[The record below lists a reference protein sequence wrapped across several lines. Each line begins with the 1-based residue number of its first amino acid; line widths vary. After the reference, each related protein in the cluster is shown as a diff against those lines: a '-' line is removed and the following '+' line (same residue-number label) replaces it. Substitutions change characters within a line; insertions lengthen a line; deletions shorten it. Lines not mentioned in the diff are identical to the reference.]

1 MKARLIELMVMV
13 LCLAVGVLANGQVS
27 RVHLGWSQN
36 DVYETMTVMWHSPV
50 LENQY
55 VIYDLQ
61 SRTHVDEYEW
71 HVDATAMAVQPTIGT
86 GGQAI
91 STTALPGYTYRAE
104 LVGLEPGVPYYFRVV
119 DEGGCATEEWWLR
132 TIEPGQA
139 IRFTF
144 AGDSQ
149 RPHET
154 PEGDFGQLLGKPTA
168 PANWPFMR
176 DFLTQQA
183 AAADPDF
190 MLALGDLVARGN
202 NPDQWENWLDAWQ
215 EHAISPSG
223 RMIPIVPV
231 VGNHDVGDVPPNAD
245 SSYEWMVGQ
254 FAMPQSVPGLPCYSL
269 DFPGLHLTV
278 LAATGGHLIGTYS
291 AAVAEAAA
299 QIAWLENDL
308 AGAGAQNA
316 SWRLVAFHYNY
327 LGCFAPCSSNLYDVY
342 PQAWSK
348 ILQDFDVDMVFMGH
362 THNYTRTWPV
372 SLDTGSFCSGGSPLF
387 ELHSHSEDGITYVI
401 AGIWGGPTNSIVNG
415 TACSLRPWIAAAAS
429 HPAMGLIELTATT
442 LSGWVHD
449 TLGELDSFQLPY
461 VTSTFDPPD
470 YTETIP

>member
-61 SRTHVDEYEW
+61 SRTHLDEYEW

-154 PEGDFGQLLGKPTA
+154 AEGDFGQLLGKPTA

-190 MLALGDLVARGN
+190 MLALGDLVSRGN
-202 NPDQWENWLDAWQ
+202 NPEQWENL
-215 EHAISPSG
+215 
-223 RMIPIVPV
+223 
-231 VGNHDVGDVPPNAD
+231 
-245 SSYEWMVGQ
+245 
-254 FAMPQSVPGLPCYSL
+254 SL
-269 DFPGLHLTV
+269 IH
-278 LAATGGHLIGTYS
+278 I
-291 AAVAEAAA
+291 
-299 QIAWLENDL
+299 
-308 AGAGAQNA
+308 
-316 SWRLVAFHYNY
+316 
-327 LGCFAPCSSNLYDVY
+327 
-342 PQAWSK
+342 
-348 ILQDFDVDMVFMGH
+348 
-362 THNYTRTWPV
+362 
-372 SLDTGSFCSGGSPLF
+372 
-387 ELHSHSEDGITYVI
+387 
-401 AGIWGGPTNSIVNG
+401 
-415 TACSLRPWIAAAAS
+415 
-429 HPAMGLIELTATT
+429 
-442 LSGWVHD
+442 
-449 TLGELDSFQLPY
+449 
-461 VTSTFDPPD
+461 
-470 YTETIP
+470 